1 MVPSIKRICKA
12 LSTCGS
18 HLFVVILY
26 YGTLAMIYFFPS
38 ANNSKVKDIT
48 ASVIYTVVTP
58 VLNPF
63 IYSLRNRDMKL
74 ALGILYRKGIIFA
87 K

>member
-1 MVPSIKRICKA
+1 MKRICKA

-18 HLFVVILY
+18 HLFVVFLY
-26 YGTLAMIYFFPS
+26 YGTIAMTYFFPS
-38 ANNSKVKDIT
+38 SYNSKVKGII
-48 ASVIYTVVTP
+48 ASVIYTVVAP
-58 VLNPF
+58 MLNPF

-74 ALGILYRKGIIFA
+74 ALGILYRRAIIFA